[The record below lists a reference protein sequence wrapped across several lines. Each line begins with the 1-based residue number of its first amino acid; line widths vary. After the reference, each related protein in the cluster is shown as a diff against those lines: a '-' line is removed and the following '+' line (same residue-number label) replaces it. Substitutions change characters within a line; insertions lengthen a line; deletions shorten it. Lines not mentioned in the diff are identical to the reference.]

1 MKSNVLS
8 RPSQNDRVTRFTFAL
23 ILFLHLVE
31 RENGAD
37 VHTVQNGQQ
46 DLCQPQ
52 QVAEVVKAKIDQ
64 VPGEVHHLAVEH
76 RGEEGKQVNV
86 WQNLCQKAILN
97 VHKTSKVSLF
107 FSLSANGKLW
117 QTTSLR

>member
-1 MKSNVLS
+1 MRSNVLS
-8 RPSQNDRVTRFTFAL
+8 RPSQNDCVTRFTFAL
-23 ILFLHLVE
+23 IFFFHLVE

-52 QVAEVVKAKIDQ
+52 QVAEVVKAEIDQ
-64 VPGEVHHLAVEH
+64 VPGEVHYLEVEH

-86 WQNLCQKAILN
+86 
-97 VHKTSKVSLF
+97 
-107 FSLSANGKLW
+107 
-117 QTTSLR
+117 